1 MFSSLQ
7 HSFLWSHVCKLH
19 LTINMRVHTLNT
31 AEGVS
36 NADTLFENFLLNI
49 GNGTEEYH
57 TKLGI
62 SKIKLP
68 TEICITP
75 DETGLENLIKH
86 VYPHLCKKSFDQQI
100 CNRAIL
106 AATNERVDFINRKIM
121 EDFKS
126 DSCKIYLSADSVQD
140 LSQTSIYPTEF
151 LNSLTL
157 SGLPPPFFVLKK
169 VFTYNTHTE
178 FKSKRR
184 TSKWNQTSCY

>member
-1 MFSSLQ
+1 MAQ
-7 HSFLWSHVCKLH
+7 RNITQSF
-19 LTINMRVHTLNT
+19 
-31 AEGVS
+31 
-36 NADTLFENFLLNI
+36 
-49 GNGTEEYH
+49 
-57 TKLGI
+57 GI

-100 CNRAIL
+100 CNRAFL
-106 AATNERVDFINRKIM
+106 AATNERVDFINQKIM

-126 DSCKIYLSADSVQD
+126 DSCEIYLSADSVQD
-140 LSQTSIYPTEF
+140 PSQASIYPTEF
-151 LNSLTL
+151 LNSLTP